1 MIRGKG
7 SLARHWPG
15 RQWLSDDRFW
25 GLAETPYFIKTRFI
39 PIRPA
44 SKTKRAQIHRIDRCR
59 PCRMLTMAPAFQ
71 TAGRRLHS
79 DWIERRSPRAGESG
93 FSHQL
98 IGAHTA
104 CKRT

>member
-15 RQWLSDDRFW
+15 RQWLSDVRFW
-25 GLAETPYFIKTRFI
+25 GLAEAPYFIKTRFI
-39 PIRPA
+39 PIRPP

-71 TAGRRLHS
+71 RQDAGYTPTGLSGGHL
-79 DWIERRSPRAGESG
+79 EQESQG
-93 FSHQL
+93 FRIS
-98 IGAHTA
+98 
-104 CKRT
+104 